1 LNKSGILNEPGCLK
15 RLVSTI
21 LVDCLDRF
29 GRNSKRHFFIEF
41 RDEDRLFLEICLAAV
56 LSGRSKFGSTST
68 IAVAASNLRALIRN
82 RTHLCHSVRYA
93 IMGDTSMQI
102 ETLFIIL
109 ILILSVV
116 IHEVAHGYAANMQGD
131 PTARLAGR
139 LTLNPIKHIDLLGSL
154 IIPGLLV
161 LSSSPFLF
169 GYAKPVP
176 YNPYNLRNQRWGEAI
191 VAGAG
196 PFTNVLIALFFG
208 LIVRLGTGFAFVTP
222 AFVEIASAV
231 VFINLLLA
239 VINMIPLPPL
249 DGSKVLASLLPFGL
263 AQSYGR
269 LRMML
274 EGNMFLA
281 FGLVIL
287 LVFFFGSTFAR
298 FIFFLSSLIL
308 GF

>member
-1 LNKSGILNEPGCLK
+1 
-15 RLVSTI
+15 
-21 LVDCLDRF
+21 
-29 GRNSKRHFFIEF
+29 
-41 RDEDRLFLEICLAAV
+41 
-56 LSGRSKFGSTST
+56 
-68 IAVAASNLRALIRN
+68 
-82 RTHLCHSVRYA
+82 
-93 IMGDTSMQI
+93 MQI